1 MTRFAQL
8 RRLFLRHVVPVTAI
22 LISGV
27 AVSQATSGMATAWSF
42 GASSTKAFAIDGFAG
57 ISGEGAGNSQVL
69 EDASGNLF
77 VVGTTA
83 GTIDVDPGSGTTLV
97 GDGSTDPISFVA
109 KYSATGQFQWAHDWD
124 KSGSNEVYVYSAD
137 VGPGG
142 YIVLGGDLVGP
153 TGVDLDPTSGVDTVT
168 TTANE
173 PFLLRINAD
182 GTYGWGSSFPVSGG
196 GSGNARYVDVSSTGA
211 IIAGISYTNTLTL
224 LGTPITSAGSA
235 DVAIVQFDAT
245 ASTVT
250 WFSTVRGTGSEW
262 VSSVDVSTSGTVYV
276 SGGLTSSSVTVTG
289 ADTAMTTVNRSGSAS
304 QNSYFASF
312 SNTGITQYAVPRLTG
327 AVNNSPRAVAL
338 SSTGALLSQL
348 DTGELVEISSGGVV
362 TSKGTVSGNISSL
375 KYLSSGQVVA
385 AGSFVA
391 TADFD
396 PSSGV
401 VSRTPSG
408 SADGFVLRLSSAV
421 TFDSLHVYTTSG
433 FEELSSLS
441 LTNSGGYIVSGRSF
455 STSLNLSNTENP
467 GTYTRSASADS
478 FMFVVHFDSSGT
490 TGVPATTTTTSTTV
504 PAVSAPLTA
513 TYTTGNKKVTV
524 KWGAVSAA
532 ASYVVSS
539 SSGSTLCTTATS
551 SCVVSSLKN
560 GKLYTLSVK
569 SVNSA
574 GVSSISATPVRVI
587 PGFSLKTTT
596 YKVKKSPLLTSIVS
610 TPSKGIRKWQKVSG
624 SCVISSARFVMPK
637 SAGTCRV
644 KLTVSKWS
652 SYPAMSTTVTVT
664 ITK

>member
-1 MTRFAQL
+1 MTRFAHM
-8 RRLFLRHVVPVTAI
+8 RRQFLRHVVPATAV

-27 AVSQATSGMATAWSF
+27 AVSQISSGTATAWSF
-42 GASSTKAFAIDGFAG
+42 GASTTKAFAIDGFAG
-57 ISGEGAGNSQVL
+57 VGGDGAGSSQVL

-83 GTIDVDPGSGTTLV
+83 GTIDVDPGTGTTLV

-124 KSGSNEVYVYSAD
+124 KSGPNEVYVYTAD

-142 YIVLGGDLVGP
+142 YIVLGGEVAGS
-153 TGVDLDPTSGVDTVT
+153 TGADLDPTSGVDTVT
-168 TTANE
+168 TTAND

-182 GTYGWGSSFPVSGG
+182 GTYGWGSSFAVSGG
-196 GSGNARYVDVSSTGA
+196 GYGTARYVDVSSTGA
-211 IIAGISYTNTLTL
+211 IIAGISYSNTLTL
-224 LGTPITSAGSA
+224 LGTPITSAGNT

-245 ASTVT
+245 ASTAT
-250 WFSTVRGTGSEW
+250 WFSTVRGTGIEW

-289 ADTAMTTVNRSGSAS
+289 FDTAMTTVNRSGSAT

-312 SNTGITQYAVPRLTG
+312 SNTGITQYAVPRSIG
-327 AVNNSPRAVAL
+327 AVDNSPRAVAL
-338 SSTGALLSQL
+338 SSSGTLLSQL
-348 DTGELVEISSGGVV
+348 DTGELVDVSSVGAI
-362 TSKGTVSGNISSL
+362 TSKGTVSGNVSSM
-375 KYLSSGQVVA
+375 KYLSSGHVVA
-385 AGSFVA
+385 AGSFTA
-391 TADFD
+391 AADFD

-421 TFDSLHVYTTSG
+421 VFESLHVYSTSST
-433 FEELSSLS
+433 EELSSLS
-441 LTNSGGYIVSGRSF
+441 LTNSGGYLVSGRSF

-478 FMFVVHFDSSGT
+478 FMFVVHFDSNGT
-490 TGVPATTTTTSTTV
+490 TGVPTTTTTTTV
-504 PAVSAPLTA
+504 PAVSAPAVA

-539 SSGSTLCTTATS
+539 SSGSTLCTSVTS
-551 SCVVSSLKN
+551 SCVVPSLKN

-624 SCVISSARFVMPK
+624 SCVISSARFLMPK